1 MHEFAAAKDILQ
13 MLEHTLG
20 SERDLRRVHL
30 TLGPLSGIAA
40 EALRFCF
47 SELAKQ
53 EGFGSPELIIE
64 EIASRVRC
72 GACGT
77 EYAVTDFA
85 DACPECQ
92 SLKRKILSGDEF
104 TLDWAEV
111 EDE

>member
-1 MHEFAAAKDILQ
+1 MHEFAAAKDILHV
-13 MLEHTLG
+13 LEQTLG
-20 SERDLRRVHL
+20 AKREVKKVHL

-53 EGFGSPELIIE
+53 EGLGSPELDIE
-64 EIASRVRC
+64 EVASRVRC
-72 GACGT
+72 GACDT

-85 DACPECQ
+85 DSCPACQ
-92 SLKRKILSGDEF
+92 SLKREILSGDEF